1 MIDTIYVQDTGKTQY
16 TQISN

>member
-1 MIDTIYVQDTGKTQY
+1 MIDTVYVQDTGKTQY